1 MSAGALTVASN
12 GAYAATGDPSMARE
26 NDQYILLE
34 RAVKA
39 EQARKK
45 EEERQRR
52 IEMGLPPEE
61 EKPNF
66 VKRVW
71 RKIAGGKDDDA
82 TGSTA
87 KDVVR

>member
-1 MSAGALTVASN
+1 MSKGALTAASG
-12 GAYAATGDPSMARE
+12 GAYGTIGDPSMARE

-61 EKPNF
+61 EKPNL
-66 VKRVW
+66 VKRAW
-71 RKIAGGKDDDA
+71 RKIAGPKAEDA
-82 TGSTA
+82 TKSKGQ
-87 KDVVR
+87 DVVR